1 MNKTPTLDDYVHRY
15 HEVIR
20 WGDMDAFSHVNNVA
34 FFRYLESAR
43 VEYALTVLSDKVRA
57 EGENIILADLRC
69 TFQRQIKWPGQVTIY
84 TRTVRV
90 GRTSMTLHQLMCI
103 ADTPTVAATA
113 ETVLVWFD
121 FLTQQPAPVPDSI
134 RARLA
139 EYEHTP
145 PAGLETGRG

>member
-1 MNKTPTLDDYVHRY
+1 MNQATAPDDYVHCH

-20 WGDMDAFSHVNNVA
+20 WGDMDSFGHVNNVE

-43 VEYALTVLSDKVRA
+43 VEYAMTVLADKVRA

-69 TFQRQIKWPGQVTIY
+69 AFQRQLTWPGAVDIY

-90 GRTSMTLHQLMCI
+90 GRSSMTLKQVMCE
-103 ADTPTVAATA
+103 ADTSEVAATA
-113 ETVLVWFD
+113 DTVLVWFD
-121 FLTQQPAPVPDSI
+121 FHAQQPAPVPEAI

-139 EYEHTP
+139 DYERMP
-145 PAGLETGRG
+145 PEGL